1 MHALMRSFAYL
12 YFAGVSAFLAGIA
25 LVAYLS
31 GFHTLNSGGM
41 TPQTGEDLSRLLL
54 GIGVIGLITIALAV
68 LGKMRWLFSI
78 YAIFI
83 TIMMFRWLFLSS
95 YTFESPDAFWMG
107 VLLFGGAV
115 IATLFSLFTLRSGRP
130 RRR

>member
-12 YFAGVSAFLAGIA
+12 YFAGISAFLAGIA
-25 LVAYLS
+25 LVAYFS

-41 TPQTGEDLSRLLL
+41 MSQTGEDLSRLLL
-54 GIGVIGLITIALAV
+54 GIGGMGLITILLAV
-68 LGKMRWLFSI
+68 LGKLRWLFSL
-78 YAIFI
+78 YAIAI

-107 VLLFGGAV
+107 VLLFGGAI
-115 IATLFSLFTLRSGRP
+115 IATLFSLVTLRSSRM